1 MEPLA
6 NTKLV
11 TNSPGATATI
21 TGPIEQNPYSSPLTL
36 VCVAGNRGAGTGTW
50 TPKLQLVLP
59 DPLLINAKT
68 GTDPAAAYNVAGGA
82 APTFVD
88 LWIAAAAISG
98 NGTTVYQLNPSGTPT
113 PTQLTEGK
121 LLCLPPYYRWV
132 FTYGGAGAFDLTAYE
147 SLHSD

>member
-1 MEPLA
+1 MEALA

-21 TGPIEQNPYSSPLTL
+21 TGPIKYNPYSSPLTL
-36 VCVAGNRGAGTGTW
+36 VCVAASRASTGTW

-59 DPLLINAKT
+59 DPLLINALT
-68 GTDPAAAYNVAGGA
+68 GSDPAYAYLSPAAV
-82 APTFVD
+82 PTFVD
-88 LWIAAAAISG
+88 LWIAAAAIAA
-98 NGTTVYQLNPSGTPT
+98 NGTTVYQLNSSGVPAT
-113 PTQLTEGK
+113 TQLTEGK